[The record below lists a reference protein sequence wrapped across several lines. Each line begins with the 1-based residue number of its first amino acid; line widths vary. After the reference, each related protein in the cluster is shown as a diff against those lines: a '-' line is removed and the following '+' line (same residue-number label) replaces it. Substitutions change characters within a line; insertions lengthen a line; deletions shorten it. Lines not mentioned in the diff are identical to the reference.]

1 MKSYLTA
8 CGDMALAADH
18 LIIALDSGSKI
29 TIDAVRELQKD
40 VNRYTLSLTE
50 LSAEFELIGLA
61 PLEEL
66 TAVTAAFERADNLS
80 PQAIQ
85 AVVQKVRPLLV
96 AIDRGCRTSTN
107 AYSSFS
113 SAQSGIEMSKQKTPT
128 LPLDQY

>member
-107 AYSSFS
+107 ALLKLLFS
-113 SAQSGIEMSKQKTPT
+113 AKRN
-128 LPLDQY
+128 